1 MKHGIQSILM
11 SLACL
16 ASTIAFSVSAS
27 AGGRSLPLKG
37 TIDTVETHVVHFPTF
52 DLTLHGVGHATLLGQ
67 FTMTSTGTVYIPTR
81 TGVGLGATEFTAAN
95 GDQIFATPTAGQG
108 TPIAGTNLLA
118 IVETRTITGGTGR
131 FAGATGTIRLER
143 VLDTALST
151 STGTFEG
158 TVILP

>member
-1 MKHGIQSILM
+1 M

-16 ASTIAFSVSAS
+16 ASTIAFAVSAS
-27 AGGRSLPLKG
+27 AGERSLPLKG

-52 DLTLHGVGHATLLGQ
+52 DISSHGIGHATLLGQ
-67 FTMTSTGTVYIPTR
+67 FTSSGTGTIHIPTG
-81 TGVGLGATEFTAAN
+81 TAVGLGSSQFTAAN
-95 GDQIFATPTAGQG
+95 GDQIFSAVTGYS

-118 IVETRTITGGTGR
+118 IVENRTITGGTGR

-143 VLDTALST
+143 VLDTVLTT

>member
-1 MKHGIQSILM
+1 MKPGIQSILM

-16 ASTIAFSVSAS
+16 VSTIPFTVSAA
-27 AGGRSLPLKG
+27 AGERSLPLKG

-95 GDQIFATPTAGQG
+95 GDQIFATGTGQG

-131 FAGATGTIRLER
+131 FAGATGSIRLER
-143 VLDTALST
+143 VLDPVLST